1 MQKNAKRIW
10 IRPAAILIGL
20 TLLPVSVS
28 RVPHSPDSGVGL
40 VVNDA
45 CGQGTGGCCPQY
57 LAVCDP
63 FPEAPRNHKY
73 FSSGSCSPT

>member
-1 MQKNAKRIW
+1 MQKNAKLVW

-28 RVPHSPDSGVGL
+28 RVPHSPDSGVEL

-45 CGQGTGGCCPQY
+45 CGQVGGCCPQFM
-57 LAVCDP
+57 AVCYA
-63 FPEAPRNHKY
+63 FPDAPENHKY
-73 FSSGSCSPT
+73 VSSGSCGLK

>member
-1 MQKNAKRIW
+1 MKKNANRVW

-28 RVPHSPDSGVGL
+28 RVPHGPDSRVEL

-45 CGQGTGGCCPQY
+45 CAVGPGGCCPQFM
-57 LAVCDP
+57 AVCDQWP
-63 FPEAPRNHKY
+63 NAPANHKY
-73 FSSGSCSPT
+73 LSSGCGPE

>member
-1 MQKNAKRIW
+1 MQKNAKLVW

-28 RVPHSPDSGVGL
+28 RVPHSPDSGVEL

-45 CGQGTGGCCPQY
+45 CAVGPGGCCPQ
-57 LAVCDP
+57 LMAVCYA
-63 FPEAPRNHKY
+63 FPNAPANHKY
-73 FSSGSCSPT
+73 FSSGCTTPE